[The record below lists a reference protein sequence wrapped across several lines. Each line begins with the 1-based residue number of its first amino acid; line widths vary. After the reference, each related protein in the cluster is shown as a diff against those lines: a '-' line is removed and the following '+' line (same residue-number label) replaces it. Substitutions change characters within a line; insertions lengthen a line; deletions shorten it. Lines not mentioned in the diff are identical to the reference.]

1 MKSFFLRA
9 ERSFAFPIILLG
21 LCAYAPTLS
30 LPFFLDDHAFIE
42 QNKSLERWTAAALK
56 EDFKPSRES
65 PRYLGYYRP
74 LQGLTNRVEYHLW
87 GLHPLGYHLVN
98 LSLHIANGWLVA
110 LLLSAL
116 GMSFSA
122 ALMAGCLFVVH
133 PIIVSELLMVSG
145 RPQIMS
151 MFFCLATLLLWRRRS
166 AASLV
171 GGALRYGLA
180 LLSKES
186 SVVLPFLL
194 VAMQCGT
201 REVPR
206 FRVKVLTA
214 TTMALLYCAVHNTLA
229 PPDPMPAHLQTLA
242 HFALRVLPVV
252 IVRYAALM
260 VFPYPLYLYRL
271 IPVASLPLVCLSV
284 TLLVAA
290 TLAAWRAGSW
300 GRLAW
305 AWFFISLIPVLPL
318 LITGHYML
326 DHWAYP
332 ALMGFLIPLCVGMDR
347 LGQSRSGR
355 LWARG
360 IFLSLLVFWSALAQ
374 LHTRIRRTDESN
386 YRWALRYTVASPVL
400 FNLGVI
406 CLRTGR
412 AEEAIGYI
420 EPVYRLYPD
429 DPLIRST
436 MELAYKSAP
445 RRMVQKSSERLRF
458 SR

>member
-1 MKSFFLRA
+1 MLKVNWAS
-9 ERSFAFPIILLG
+9 RSFAFPIVVLG

-30 LPFFLDDHAFIE
+30 LPFFLDDHPFIE
-42 QNKSLERWTAAALK
+42 QNKSLERWTASALK
-56 EDFKPSRES
+56 EDFKPPRES

-74 LQGLTNRVEYHLW
+74 LQGLTNRIEYHLW
-87 GLHPLGYHLVN
+87 GPHPPGYHLVN
-98 LSLHIANGWLVA
+98 LSLHIANGWLLA

-116 GMSFSA
+116 GLSFSA

-151 MFFCLATLLLWRRRS
+151 LFFCLATLLLWRRRT
-166 AASLV
+166 AAYLV
-171 GGALRYGLA
+171 GGALTYGLA

-186 SVVLPFLL
+186 AVVLPFLL
-194 VAMQCGT
+194 VAIQRWA
-201 REVPR
+201 REAPR
-206 FRVKVLTA
+206 FRAKVLIA
-214 TTMALLYCAVHNTLA
+214 TTLALLYVAVHYTLA

-252 IVRYAALM
+252 IVRYAALLI
-260 VFPYPLYLYRL
+260 FPFPLYLYRL
-271 IPVASLPLVCLSV
+271 IPDASLPLVCLSV
-284 TLLVAA
+284 TVLVAA
-290 TLAAWRAGSW
+290 TLAAWRSGSW

-305 AWFFISLIPVLPL
+305 AWFFISFLPVLPL

-332 ALMGFLIPLCVGMDR
+332 ALVGFLIPLCMGMDR
-347 LGQSRSGR
+347 IGQSRTGG

-360 IFLSLLVFWSALAQ
+360 AFLSLLVFWSALAQ

-386 YRWALRYTVASPVL
+386 YRWALKYTVASPVL

-412 AEEAIGYI
+412 EEEAIRCI

-436 MELAYKSAP
+436 LELAYKSSP
-445 RRMVQKSSERLRF
+445 RRMVQKSSERLRD
-458 SR
+458 SK